1 MRADSNI
8 FVTGYG
14 VDYPSGVFGT
24 TNAALAEFGKER
36 VFDSP
41 SMENGLTGIC
51 IGAAAAGMRPL
62 IVHHRNDF
70 MFLAFDQM
78 INLASKWRYMYGG
91 NAGDVPIVVRGVIGR
106 GWGQGATH
114 SQSIQ
119 SAVAHFPGIAVLMP
133 ALPSDAKGMMIS
145 AFRSKSPVVILE
157 HRSLFSIEGEVP
169 EESYEVPIG
178 KARVARVGRDLTIVA
193 SSYMVIEALRAA
205 DFLSKFEIEVE
216 VIDLRSIKPLDEEA
230 ILDSVK
236 KTGRLIVADTS
247 WINYGVSSEIAALVA
262 EKGFKYLSKPV
273 KRIGLPNCPAPSARI
288 LEEVYYPN
296 AESLK
301 NDCLEMLDRLD
312 IQEKLSPEIDNFKGP
327 Y

>member
-1 MRADSNI
+1 
-8 FVTGYG
+8 
-14 VDYPSGVFGT
+14 
-24 TNAALAEFGKER
+24 
-36 VFDSP
+36 
-41 SMENGLTGIC
+41 
-51 IGAAAAGMRPL
+51 
-62 IVHHRNDF
+62 
-70 MFLAFDQM
+70 
-78 INLASKWRYMYGG
+78 
-91 NAGDVPIVVRGVIGR
+91 
-106 GWGQGATH
+106 
-114 SQSIQ
+114 
-119 SAVAHFPGIAVLMP
+119 
-133 ALPSDAKGMMIS
+133 
-145 AFRSKSPVVILE
+145 
-157 HRSLFSIEGEVP
+157 
-169 EESYEVPIG
+169 
-178 KARVARVGRDLTIVA
+178 
-193 SSYMVIEALRAA
+193 MVIEALRAA